1 MLTTSK
7 KLNVSGLDPS
17 GSFLRLP
24 IERYL
29 GLMDIVPNS
38 VQCAIVNALNHSAY
52 RFIVACV
59 SRRVGKTFI
68 SNIVGNL
75 VTLMPGKNVL
85 IVAPNYSLAA
95 ISWDLQKSLLARF
108 EIETEKMNAKD
119 RVIELANGSTIRIGS
134 VSKIDSCVGR
144 SYDLI
149 IFDEAALDNKG
160 GEAFNVQLRPTLD
173 KPNSKAIFI
182 STPRGKNWF
191 YDFFNHGSDLDD
203 WVAIHADWEENPR
216 AFPADIAA
224 AAKTMSEAKHRQE
237 YYADWIAK
245 QGRIYE
251 LPSKC
256 INSIELG
263 DFDTVIGLD
272 LGYRDPTAAVVARTD
287 GRTWWVVDEYQDNG
301 KSTKEYA
308 ASIKELVARWNV
320 DFIYI
325 DSANQQMK
333 HDFAV
338 EYDLFTIN
346 ADKDILL
353 GIGYCQG
360 LIENERVYVEPSC
373 GLTLGMLGNLVWDER
388 EGLLNERV
396 LRDEWIHMGDAFRYM
411 IYSHRHNFQ
420 QFVSASE
427 DYWYDD
433 DDDL

>member
-7 KLNVSGLDPS
+7 ELNTSSLDPA
-17 GSFLRLP
+17 GSFMKLP
-24 IERYL
+24 IGRYL
-29 GLMDIVPNS
+29 ELMSIEPNS
-38 VQCAIVNALNHSAY
+38 VQKAIVNALNSSSL

-95 ISWDLQKSLLARF
+95 ISWDLQKSLLKRF
-108 EIETEKMNAKD
+108 DIETERLNAKD
-119 RVIELANGSTIRIGS
+119 RIIELANGSTIRIGS
-134 VSKIDSCVGR
+134 VSKIDSVVGR

-160 GEAFNVQLRPTLD
+160 GDAFNIQLRPTLD
-173 KPNSKAIFI
+173 KPDSKAIFI

-191 YDFFNHGSDLDD
+191 FDFFNLGSVLDD

-216 AFPADIAA
+216 AFPEDIAA
-224 AAKTMSEAKHRQE
+224 AARTMSAAKHRQE

-245 QGRIYE
+245 QGKIYE
-251 LPSKC
+251 LPSAC
-256 INSIELG
+256 INNIELG
-263 DFDTVIGLD
+263 SFDTVIGLD
-272 LGYRDPTAAVVARTD
+272 LGFKDPTAAVVARTD
-287 GRTWWVVDEYQDNG
+287 GRVWYVVDEYQDNG
-301 KSTKEYA
+301 LTTSQYA
-308 ASIKELVARWNV
+308 AAIHELVARWEV

-333 HDFAV
+333 YDFAT
-338 EYDLFTIN
+338 EYDLFTVN

-360 LIENERVYVEPSC
+360 LIENENVYVDPSC
-373 GLTLGMLGNLVWDER
+373 GLTLGMLGNLVWDDR

-396 LRDEWIHMGDAFRYM
+396 LRDQWIHLGDAFRYM
-411 IYSHRHNFQ
+411 MYSHRHNFVQ
-420 QFVSASE
+420 TLEYLDNYWDDE
-427 DYWYDD
+427 DY
-433 DDDL
+433 